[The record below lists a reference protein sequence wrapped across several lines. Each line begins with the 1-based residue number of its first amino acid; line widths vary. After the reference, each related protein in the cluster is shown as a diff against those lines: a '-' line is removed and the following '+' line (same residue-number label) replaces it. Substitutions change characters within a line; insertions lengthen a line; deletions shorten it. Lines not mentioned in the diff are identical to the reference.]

1 MVNIRLAFYAVF
13 CLYLAVVILL
23 NTCWFI
29 VHSWN
34 ESTFKTSLRNG
45 ATGDQIRALAEQ
57 DRNEVLYNNN
67 AIGR

>member
-1 MVNIRLAFYAVF
+1 MVNIKLAFYAVF

-23 NTCWFI
+23 NTGWFI

-34 ESTFKTSLRNG
+34 ESTLKTSPRNG
-45 ATGDQIRALAEQ
+45 ATGDQISALAKQ
-57 DRNEVLYNNN
+57 DRNEVLYDNN